1 MLIVRPLYRAH
12 PAASNLLSAPT
23 ESTVLMVAHRRSR
36 GIRLWCI
43 PVGKRYDIAIPKGRI
58 RSVAVGKDLSMREQA
73 VLALLRQGRSNKE
86 MSAALGISTRTV
98 QTYLRRIYW
107 HLGVQTRAEAIVALY
122 EKRSRG
128 TGT

>member
-1 MLIVRPLYRAH
+1 MPLRK
-12 PAASNLLSAPT
+12 APYSWWRID
-23 ESTVLMVAHRRSR
+23 EAE
-36 GIRLWCI
+36 GFALWCI
-43 PVGKRYDIAIPKGRI
+43 PVGKRYVIGIAKGRI
-58 RSVAVGKDLSMREQA
+58 WGAAMGKDLSMREQA

-122 EKRSRG
+122 EKRSRDMG
-128 TGT
+128 T